1 MLNFTNTNATAAT
14 AATTISSIH
23 FPDDTVANIGAS
35 TFAPAFHYNTKD
47 PHSIYIDEVDVT
59 EVFHEYTDVL
69 KKESLAREAAKPK
82 PKPADPVKSITINP
96 AAGTTTVVFKDGSVS
111 MVHCNDEE
119 FDPEKGI
126 AMCFMKKMFDC
137 RGCFNDFL
145 NKYLDDKNW
154 IYKNSKSIKTIAG
167 KSFDFSFIDETVNT
181 DLIKELSKPKNNYT
195 ISIQPKDANGFL
207 DLTEDDWKEIFAEDS
222 DETK

>member
-1 MLNFTNTNATAAT
+1 MPNSTNTATATAT
-14 AATTISSIH
+14 IHTVTYGNTI
-23 FPDDTVANIGAS
+23 AELGAS
-35 TFAPAFHYNTKD
+35 TFAPTFHYNTKG
-47 PHSIYIDEVDVT
+47 PHNIYIDEVDIT

-119 FDPEKGI
+119 FDSEKGI

-154 IYKNSKSIKTIAG
+154 VHKNSKSIKTIAG

-195 ISIQPKDANGFL
+195 ISIQPKNANGFL